1 MLNLDSKLGSVPNYF
16 DPSGKK
22 APEGWTGLYMDDPS
36 ARVRLSHSTFE
47 LLHGCERKFQKT
59 KLLVN
64 DRARDESPATVFGKS
79 IGAAWQHY
87 FLLRSLGHP
96 VKDALDSSLYIAW
109 LEYFPVLE
117 DDKRFQERAAM
128 VMIRSVDFL
137 ENLLLDWEIAFFN
150 GKPAN
155 ELGFNLYI
163 DPKYYLVGY
172 IDLVVKHRRS
182 GRYAIVDIKTTS
194 MRGEDLTPA
203 YKFSDQCLGYS
214 IVLDKIAGGDL
225 AEYDVTYWVCQLPG
239 TKGEL
244 YLPNN
249 REYTFPKTLKDRFD
263 WFLKVYLDVNY
274 IKGLENLDAYPKRGS
289 NCQAW
294 NKICMFFNE
303 CQFTSSDAP
312 AMYIPD
318 TIEYDFT
325 YQLDEILHEHMER
338 LRAA

>member
-1 MLNLDSKLGSVPNYF
+1 MLNLDSKLGAVAVPF
-16 DPSGKK
+16 ATAVAG

-59 KLLVN
+59 KLLRN

-79 IGAAWQHY
+79 IGSAWQHY
-87 FLLRSLGHP
+87 FLLRSLGNP
-96 VKDALDSSLYIAW
+96 VKDALDSSIYIAW
-109 LEYFPVLE
+109 VNYDPVLE
-117 DDKRFQERAAM
+117 DDKRFLERAVM
-128 VMIRSVDFL
+128 VMQRSVDFL
-137 ENLLLDWEIAFFN
+137 ERMLIDWEIAFFN
-150 GKPAN
+150 GKPAS
-155 ELGFNLYI
+155 ELGFNLDI

-214 IVLDKIAGGDL
+214 IVLDKIAGAGL

-263 WFLKVYLDVNY
+263 WFLKIYLDVNY

-303 CQFTSSDAP
+303 CQFTSGDTP
-312 AMYIPD
+312 AYYVPD
-318 TIEYDFT
+318 TIAYDFT
-325 YQLDEILHEHMER
+325 YKLNDILEDHMER